1 MEMHQGSLH
10 PLLPSFQSILLNHQF
25 VLGTEAGDLLHVVS
39 ALVAL
44 PFQEDFDV
52 INQYMSKTIS
62 AHVRGDENKGHV
74 TQSAGEVHRVL
85 QGGKKDHSK

>member
-1 MEMHQGSLH
+1 MW
-10 PLLPSFQSILLNHQF
+10 LLPWWHS
-25 VLGTEAGDLLHVVS
+25 
-39 ALVAL
+39 L

-85 QGGKKDHSK
+85 QDGKKDHGK